1 MIIDE
6 SQNLNK
12 KCVNIQIGLLSE
24 PSKVFLVKCNIKK
37 RADSDTILEM
47 IYSLLQEYDLDISFM
62 SLLISD
68 AASYMMKTGTELQK
82 KHDNIFHITC
92 FVHLLHNCALKI
104 KNHFKNIDLLI
115 SSVKM
120 TIIKSVDRREKFI
133 AIPLPPQPIITRW
146 GSWLEACEY
155 YYIYLPDVI
164 EVVKGF
170 EKDGKIIDNALD
182 ALSNTSLIK
191 DLIYIHRNYKKILE
205 LINRTQE
212 KHFSIEDA
220 IEAFN
225 SIQQED
231 DVVGVFS
238 YMKSRFKN
246 NEFLRISSFEK
257 DGITPKIFN
266 ELMRCPSTSISIE
279 RSFSLLNKLVTKE
292 KHFNDINV
300 EKYMVLYCNS

>member
-1 MIIDE
+1 
-6 SQNLNK
+6 
-12 KCVNIQIGLLSE
+12 
-24 PSKVFLVKCNIKK
+24 
-37 RADSDTILEM
+37 
-47 IYSLLQEYDLDISFM
+47 
-62 SLLISD
+62 
-68 AASYMMKTGTELQK
+68 
-82 KHDNIFHITC
+82 
-92 FVHLLHNCALKI
+92 
-104 KNHFKNIDLLI
+104 
-115 SSVKM
+115 
-120 TIIKSVDRREKFI
+120 
-133 AIPLPPQPIITRW
+133 
-146 GSWLEACEY
+146 
-155 YYIYLPDVI
+155 PDVI

-182 ALSNTSLIK
+182 ALTNTSLIK

-300 EKYMVLYCNS
+300 EKYMVLYCNL